1 MATKTKKEMMMS
13 HHAALLDVGD
23 AMCEI
28 SCLRLLR
35 EENGHVNIFKMV
47 DIQSEWVDNQE
58 EGADT
63 IKKHNTNRTH
73 KVAGKIMLK
82 G

>member
-1 MATKTKKEMMMS
+1 M
-13 HHAALLDVGD
+13 DG
-23 AMCEI
+23 
-28 SCLRLLR
+28 
-35 EENGHVNIFKMV
+35 NIFKMV

-58 EGADT
+58 EGAGT
-63 IKKHNTNRTH
+63 IKKLNTNRTH